1 MTTKPTLLLAL
12 ALAATLQAADY
23 SQWGGSNTRNMVSD
37 EKGLPTDFD
46 PGKKYG
52 PKAAPKE
59 AGRLRPN
66 AEKANKAPGAE
77 DIDMSTTKSCLWVAK
92 LGSQTYGTPVI
103 ANGHV

>member
-12 ALAATLQAADY
+12 ALAATLNAADY
-23 SQWGGSNTRNMVSD
+23 PQWGGGNTRNMVSD
-37 EKGLPTDFD
+37 EKGLPIDFE

-66 AEKANKAPGAE
+66 AETANKAPGAE
-77 DIDMSTTKSCLWVAK
+77 DIDMSTTKTAS
-92 LGSQTYGTPVI
+92 GSPSS
-103 ANGHV
+103 ALRPMARP